1 MASEATAVTQP
12 SLSQLQAL
20 GLRPGELVRVRSVL
34 EIGPTLDARVSL
46 DDVPFMPEMPLRFRE
61 LDRYVTDVGNW
72 GLVVR
77 PASNA
82 AHATST
88 FPV

>member
-46 DDVPFMPEMPLRFRE
+46 DDVPFMPE
-61 LDRYVTDVGNW
+61 
-72 GLVVR
+72 
-77 PASNA
+77 NA
-82 AHATST
+82 VAFQGAR
-88 FPV
+88 